1 MTIMVYIELENRKKR
16 EGGVSMLNNSG
27 VFDYINAL
35 GTSLDAA
42 ATRNDIINNNIANVN
57 TPNYKRKDIRFETE
71 LKHAFARAGEET
83 VDARVKNLDLE
94 ELEPEI
100 YTDYEELSYRY
111 DGNNVSV
118 QNELAILAKNQTKYN
133 GMMTLLNQ
141 NFSQMMS
148 VMK

>member
-1 MTIMVYIELENRKKR
+1 
-16 EGGVSMLNNSG
+16 MLNNSG

-35 GTSLDAA
+35 GTSLDAT
-42 ATRNDIINNNIANVN
+42 ATRNNIINNNIANVN

-83 VDARVKNLDLE
+83 VDARVRNLDLNA
-94 ELEPEI
+94 LDPQI

-111 DGNNVSV
+111 DGNNVSI
-118 QNELAILAKNQTKYN
+118 QNELGILAKNQTKYN
-133 GMMTLLNQ
+133 GLQELVNQ
-141 NFSQMMS
+141 NFKQLMS

>member
-1 MTIMVYIELENRKKR
+1 
-16 EGGVSMLNNSG
+16 MLNNSG

-35 GTSLDAA
+35 GASLDATA
-42 ATRNDIINNNIANVN
+42 VRNDIINNNIANVN

-71 LKHAFARAGEET
+71 LKHAFARASEDT

-94 ELEPEI
+94 ALEPEI

-111 DGNNVSV
+111 DGNNVSI

-133 GMMTLLNQ
+133 GMMELLNQ
-141 NFSQMMS
+141 DFSQLMS

>member
-1 MTIMVYIELENRKKR
+1 MVYIALKIAKTR
-16 EGGVSMLNNSG
+16 EGGVLMLNNSG

-94 ELEPEI
+94 ALAPEI

-111 DGNNVSV
+111 GGNNVSI

>member
-1 MTIMVYIELENRKKR
+1 
-16 EGGVSMLNNSG
+16 MLNNSG

-35 GTSLDAA
+35 GTSLDATA
-42 ATRNDIINNNIANVN
+42 GRNNIIHNNIANVN

-83 VDARVKNLDLE
+83 VDARVKNLDLDA
-94 ELEPEI
+94 LDPQI

-111 DGNNVSV
+111 DGNNVSI
-118 QNELAILAKNQTKYN
+118 QNELGILAKNQTKYN
-133 GMMTLLNQ
+133 GLQELVNQ
-141 NFSQMMS
+141 NFKQLMS

>member
-1 MTIMVYIELENRKKR
+1 
-16 EGGVSMLNNSG
+16 MLNNSG

-35 GTSLDAA
+35 GTSLDATA
-42 ATRNDIINNNIANVN
+42 GRNNIINNNIANVN

-83 VDARVKNLDLE
+83 VDARVKNLDLDA
-94 ELEPEI
+94 LDPQI

-111 DGNNVSV
+111 DGNNVSI
-118 QNELAILAKNQTKYN
+118 QNELGILAKNQTKYN
-133 GMMTLLNQ
+133 GLQELVNQ
-141 NFSQMMS
+141 NFKQLMS

>member
-1 MTIMVYIELENRKKR
+1 
-16 EGGVSMLNNSG
+16 MLNNSG

-83 VDARVKNLDLE
+83 VFA
-94 ELEPEI
+94 
-100 YTDYEELSYRY
+100 S
-111 DGNNVSV
+111 
-118 QNELAILAKNQTKYN
+118 
-133 GMMTLLNQ
+133 
-141 NFSQMMS
+141 
-148 VMK
+148 